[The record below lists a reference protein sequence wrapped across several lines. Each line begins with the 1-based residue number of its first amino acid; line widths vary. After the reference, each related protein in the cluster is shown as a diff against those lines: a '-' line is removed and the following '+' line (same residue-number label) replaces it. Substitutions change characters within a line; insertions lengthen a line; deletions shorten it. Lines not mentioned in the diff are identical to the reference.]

1 MNTAQDVLSAL
12 ANPAIVFT
20 DDDVRRGLDLLKARH
35 GHNAGLAARAFKVD
49 DKVEFDEG
57 GKTWKGKVIKVNQK
71 TAIVQRTDGQWKVQ
85 KPLLRWTI

>member
-35 GHNAGLAARAFKVD
+35 GHNAGHAARAFKVGD
-49 DKVEFDEG
+49 QVEFDEG

-71 TAIVQRTDGQWKVQ
+71 TVDVQCNNGRWQVQRA
-85 KPLLRWTI
+85 LLRWTI